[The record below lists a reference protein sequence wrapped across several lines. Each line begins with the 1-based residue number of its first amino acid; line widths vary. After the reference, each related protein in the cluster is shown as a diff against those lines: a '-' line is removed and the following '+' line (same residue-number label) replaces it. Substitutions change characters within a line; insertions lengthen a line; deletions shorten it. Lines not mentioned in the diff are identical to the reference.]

1 MTFLATARRIL
12 MLEEEVYSRIYS
24 EGKTLRYCFV
34 NLLIL
39 GLLYGLLALLFSGLF
54 VSGEVAVQYK
64 LLFLMVGVGM
74 VYVIHVG
81 ISLFLWVFTKAAA
94 GGVLS
99 FFPLYFNVG
108 ISLAAA
114 WPLALVL
121 AAVQSGFGGMALY
134 VLLALASL
142 YALSSLFVSVKSTSG
157 LSGTR
162 VCGAFVACTA
172 VLVSMVYIYAF

>member
-1 MTFLATARRIL
+1 MTFLATTGRIL
-12 MLEEEVYSRIYS
+12 MLDGDVYSRIYH

-39 GLLYGLLALLFSGLF
+39 GILYGLLALLFSGML
-54 VSGEVAVQYK
+54 VSGEVALQYK
-64 LLFLMVGVGM
+64 ILFLMVGVGM
-74 VYVIHVG
+74 VFVIHVG

-121 AAVQSGFGGMALY
+121 SATQSGIGGIALYGLLSLVSLY
-134 VLLALASL
+134 VL
-142 YALSSLFVSVKSTSG
+142 SSVFVSVKSTSR
-157 LSGTR
+157 LSGLR
-162 VCGAFVACTA
+162 VCGAFVACAA